1 MAVRDD
7 RSDVK
12 QTTTGFRGPLMVQSL
27 TSAKSKF
34 LSLNKCYWIT
44 GLSATGKT
52 TLSKLLVEHFRS
64 LGRTVVHL
72 DGDEMRQILSDQA
85 YTRQDRIA
93 LGMRY

>member
-1 MAVRDD
+1 MN
-7 RSDVK
+7 
-12 QTTTGFRGPLMVQSL
+12 
-27 TSAKSKF
+27 
-34 LSLNKCYWIT
+34 NKCYWIT

>member
-1 MAVRDD
+1 M
-7 RSDVK
+7 K
-12 QTTTGFRGPLMVQSL
+12 QTMTGFPDPLMALESG
-27 TSAKSKF
+27 SIKSKF